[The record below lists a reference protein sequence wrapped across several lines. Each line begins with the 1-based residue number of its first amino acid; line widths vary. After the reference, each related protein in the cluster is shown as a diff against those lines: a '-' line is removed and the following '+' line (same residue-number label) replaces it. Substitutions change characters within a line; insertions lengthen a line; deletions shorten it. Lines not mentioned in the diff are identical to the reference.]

1 MGRSILVA
9 AVLLSLSLAGHAA
22 GRTYAILSLVGDRL
36 LIVSHQPTV
45 GTRQDSNLR
54 QYFDLATPDLDNV
67 AVASVDT
74 VVKRVQPDARTVL
87 LAVREPQA
95 LRAQEKAL
103 ETDGS
108 VGQVLEALAPALA
121 GTGASHLILVTKE
134 RHETMIPLLHGHTGS
149 GYLEGMGFYID
160 RTRRLRN
167 SETGERYVGYL
178 APFAYFR
185 VSVVDLASMRVEKD
199 DRVFASFTR
208 GNTESL
214 HPWDAMSA
222 QQKVAALQSVLRREI
237 ARVTPPLLAAE

>member
-1 MGRSILVA
+1 MVQYFTA
-9 AVLLSLSLAGHAA
+9 AVLLLVAFAGHAA

-36 LIVSHQPTV
+36 LVVSYQPSV

-54 QYFDLATPDLDNV
+54 EYLDLDTAALDNTAIAALDT
-67 AVASVDT
+67 AVKVS
-74 VVKRVQPDARTVL
+74 QPDARTVL
-87 LAVREPQA
+87 LAVREPRA

-108 VGQVLEALAPALA
+108 VREVVEALAPALTA
-121 GTGASHLILVTKE
+121 TGATHLILVTKE
-134 RHETMIPLLHGHTGS
+134 RHETMIPLLHGHTGN

-167 SETGERYVGYL
+167 SQTGERYVGYL

-185 VSVVDLASMRVEKD
+185 VSVVDLASMQVLKD

-208 GNTESL
+208 GSTESL
-214 HPWDAMSA
+214 HPWDSMSA
-222 QQKVAALQSVLRREI
+222 QQKVGALQSVLRREI
-237 ARVTPPLLAAE
+237 ARVTPALLPAD